1 MQSNEV
7 KMAKPF
13 FKSLISFCLILLIL
27 PAPSFAFP
35 KFGYLTSGG
44 ISWEQGDMRLGRVKL
59 HPGLAF
65 ESSYESNIL
74 NSADDDFAN
83 GSVQEPTDDFVFTVR
98 PSMKLELERA
108 TGEIFG
114 FTFEYQGRDEHFL
127 HEGDTQDFFNHTVN
141 GAINLGGPGGRSD
154 VTIGGSWNKSAG
166 GLIRDLNSNIGN
178 RQSNTTKGAFLDA
191 LYSLSSIFKVQLN
204 AAVTDRKYQ
213 GVRRQNIDLYD
224 LGGSFF
230 WQATAQAA
238 FGVKYNHTIRRYE
251 IPSPI
256 NDNSDSDQV
265 YLAMRWEPSTLFYGE
280 IAVGV
285 DVKRFDTFK
294 GENTENIIYQLDL
307 SYRPLKRT
315 HITLF
320 ASRTVPDSTFQGIQ
334 SLIQSDVKLVVGQ
347 ALGKKFTLI
356 GEAGLDNS
364 DYRRSAIDTV
374 NGRAVKTRIDNTFT
388 GTATLVYNIQR
399 WLDARARYVFE
410 ENMSNFNSNDFL
422 NHIGVLEIAAKY

>member
-1 MQSNEV
+1 
-7 KMAKPF
+7 MAKPF

-27 PAPSFAFP
+27 PAATFAFP
-35 KFGYLTSGG
+35 KFGYLTRGG
-44 ISWEQGDMRLGRVKL
+44 LSWEQGDMRFGRVKL

-74 NSADDDFAN
+74 NSADQDFAN

-108 TGEIFG
+108 AGEILG
-114 FTFEYQGRDEHFL
+114 FSFEYQGRDERFL
-127 HEGDTQDFFNHTVN
+127 NEGETQDFFNHAIN

-154 VTIGGSWNKSAG
+154 VTLGGSWNKSAG

-178 RQSNTTKGAFLDA
+178 RQAATTMVGFLDA
-191 LYSLSSIFKVQLN
+191 LYSISSIFKIQLN
-204 AAVTDRKYQ
+204 AEATDRKFQ
-213 GVRRQNIDLYD
+213 GLRRQNIDLYN

-238 FGVKYNHTIRRYE
+238 FGVKYNHLIRRYE

-256 NDNSDSDQV
+256 NDNSSADQY
-265 YLAMRWEPSTLFYGE
+265 YLAMRWEPSTLFFGE

-285 DVKRFDTFK
+285 DMKRFDTFK
-294 GENTENIIYQLDL
+294 GDNSENLIYQLDL
-307 SYRPLKRT
+307 SYRPMRRT

-320 ASRTVPDSTFQGIQ
+320 ASRTVPDSTFRGIQ
-334 SLIQSDVKLVVGQ
+334 SLVQSDVKLTVGQ
-347 ALGKKFTLI
+347 DLGKKFTLI
-356 GEAGLDNS
+356 AEAGLDSS
-364 DYRRSAIDTV
+364 DYRRSAVDTI
-374 NGRAVKTRIDNTFT
+374 NGGAVKTRIDNTVF

-399 WLDARARYVFE
+399 WLDARLRYNYE
-410 ENMSNFNSNDFL
+410 KNISNFDANDFL
-422 NHIGVLEIAAKY
+422 NHIGIFEIAAKY